1 MKVLE
6 ERSQPFL
13 QKMNSKAITA
23 KLQGLDLI
31 PDRVNND
38 IQHSRSR
45 EDANQCLLT
54 FLKEDATEK
63 QVHDVFTSVSE
74 EKTFGRICTF
84 AANSLH
90 QLQRGLCMPNRCINH
105 WVDHSLHSL
114 LTSDDVYKICQCKYF
129 SVSKLLQYAKSLSL
143 AIVLLAHSHST
154 GVAKV

>member
-13 QKMNSKAITA
+13 QEMNSKEITA
-23 KLQGLDLI
+23 KFRGLDLI
-31 PDRVNND
+31 PERVNND

-45 EDANQCLLT
+45 KDANQCLLT

-63 QVHDVFTSVSE
+63 QVHDVFTSASE
-74 EKTFGRICTF
+74 EKTFGRMCAF
-84 AANSLH
+84 AADTLR
-90 QLQRGLCMPNRCINH
+90 QLQRGLCMPQQVY

-114 LTSDDVYKICQCKYF
+114 LTSDDVYKTCQCKYF
-129 SVSKLLQYAKSLSL
+129 SVSKLLHYAKSLSL
-143 AIVLLAHSHST
+143 TIVLLAHSHCT